1 MHLAVDRDL
10 ISATTESVLLHRY
23 HSFEVRKGTKGE
35 RGKGVAFCWL
45 RCKWDF
51 KVNLDSFPSPFE
63 YPVLSPDHWRTRRN
77 YKVKPRNEFRF
88 SASPNQQVLK
98 VAHSQAKGWRERGL
112 NTSNCRIMNII
123 STCTRGKKKGGAE
136 VTGVGD
142 WEWTDDR
149 LGSRVHI

>member
-1 MHLAVDRDL
+1 MHLAGDRDL

-23 HSFEVRKGTKGE
+23 HSFKVRKRTKGE

-51 KVNLDSFPSPFE
+51 KGILDSFPSPFE

-77 YKVKPRNEFRF
+77 YKVKPRNGFRF

-98 VAHSQAKGWRERGL
+98 VAHSQAKGRRARTKHIKLQNNEYHFHVH
-112 NTSNCRIMNII
+112 
-123 STCTRGKKKGGAE
+123 RGKKKGGAE